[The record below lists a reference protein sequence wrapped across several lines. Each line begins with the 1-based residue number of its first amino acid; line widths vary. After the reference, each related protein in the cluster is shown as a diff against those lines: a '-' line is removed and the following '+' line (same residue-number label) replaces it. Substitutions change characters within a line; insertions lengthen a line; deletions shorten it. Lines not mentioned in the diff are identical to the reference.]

1 MKIKPLGDRVLIKRL
16 EEKEAKKGD
25 IIIPDTAREKPM
37 EAKVIALG
45 TGKVDDEGKRVGFDV
60 KKGDRVLIGKYS
72 GTEVNVGDEEYLI
85 ISQDDILAILE

>member
-16 EEKEAKKGD
+16 EEKEAKKGE

-37 EAKVIALG
+37 EAKVVALG
-45 TGKVDDEGKRVGFDV
+45 TGKVDDEGKKVEFDV

-72 GTEVNVGDEEYLI
+72 GTEVNIGDEEYLI